1 MEKNLPE
8 IAKRVRKEILGMVF
22 EAGSGH
28 IAGSFSSTDILVSL
42 YFGDILEKKDKFVL
56 SAGHYCPA
64 YYSVLAEADMIPKK
78 ELKTLRSLG
87 SRLQGHPHNLG
98 LPGIV
103 LTSSGPLGQG
113 LSQAAGLALAA
124 KMDPS
129 ASTSAMSSVP
139 NGSRQAKFRVYCLM
153 SDAEQQ
159 EGQIWEAAMFSA
171 KYKLDNLV
179 GIIDKNGIQIDG
191 TTEEIMPLGDLG
203 AKYLSFGWET
213 MEIDG
218 HNFGQILDA
227 LETSKHISDKPTV
240 IIARTIPGKG
250 VSFMEGKW
258 QWHVGAPTKKELE
271 KALKELK

>member
-8 IAKRVRKEILGMVF
+8 IAKQVRKEILGMVF
-22 EAGSGH
+22 EADSGH
-28 IAGSFSSTDILVSL
+28 IAGPLSSTDILVSL
-42 YFGDILEKKDKFVL
+42 YFGGILARKDKFVL

-64 YYSVLAEADMIPKK
+64 YYSVLAEAGVISKK
-78 ELKTLRSLG
+78 ELKTLRSMD
-87 SRLQGHPHNLG
+87 SRLQGHPHNLA

-124 KMDPS
+124 KMDK
-129 ASTSAMSSVP
+129 
-139 NGSRQAKFRVYCLM
+139 QDQRVYCLM

-159 EGQIWEAAMFSA
+159 EGQIWEAVMFSA

-191 TTEEIMPLGDLG
+191 ATEEIMPLGDLG
-203 AKYLSFGWET
+203 AKYLAFGWET

-227 LETSKHISDKPTV
+227 LETSRHISGKPTV

-258 QWHVGAPTKKELE
+258 QWHARAPTKKEFE